1 MKNTKVGNIII
12 GISILILIVFSVC
25 SISINILYE
34 KSILLTI
41 QSILGILIFLL
52 ILLYGIKIKLTKE
65 ITKIPKIKVEKE
77 KKEIN
82 TSNLNKEE
90 KEIIK
95 ILKKEKEIL
104 QSKLMVKIK
113 VNKVKMTRLL
123 KKLEEKEIIFKKK
136 SGMNNLVVLN

>member
-1 MKNTKVGNIII
+1 MKNAKVGNIII

-104 QSKLMVKIK
+104 QSKLMEKIK